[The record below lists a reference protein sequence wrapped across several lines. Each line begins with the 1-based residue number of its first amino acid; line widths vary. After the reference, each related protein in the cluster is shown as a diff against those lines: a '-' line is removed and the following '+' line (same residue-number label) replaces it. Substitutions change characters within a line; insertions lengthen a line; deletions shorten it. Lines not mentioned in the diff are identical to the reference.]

1 MSIAI
6 ADRLAPYNKT
16 IREAIDQST
25 DLKDAGTAD
34 LYTEISRT
42 VDKYLWLL
50 LLNLRRIGVLTR
62 VLN

>member
-6 ADRLAPYNKT
+6 ADRLAPHNKT

-25 DLKDAGTAD
+25 DLKDARTAD
-34 LYTEISRT
+34 LYTEISRI

-50 LLNLRRIGVLTR
+50 LLNLLRIGVLRR